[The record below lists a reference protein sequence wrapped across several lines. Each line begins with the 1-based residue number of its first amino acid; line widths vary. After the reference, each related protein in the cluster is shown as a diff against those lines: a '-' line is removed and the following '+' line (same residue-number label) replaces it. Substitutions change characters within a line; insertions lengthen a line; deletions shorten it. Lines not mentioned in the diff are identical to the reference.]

1 MLRCISKKRQKLKLF
16 NPIQFLQ
23 FSNEINFFRAEFYNN
38 KTGKYF
44 RQGDIIKRP
53 EYAETLR
60 KIGESGSSNI
70 FYKGEMGKAIVQE
83 LADLGGIMTI
93 EDLEKYE

>member
-1 MLRCISKKRQKLKLF
+1 MIDINWNSL
-16 NPIQFLQ
+16 IQFSFFQ

-83 LADLGGIMTI
+83 LADVGGIMTI

>member
-1 MLRCISKKRQKLKLF
+1 MKFF
-16 NPIQFLQ
+16 NTIQFFFQ
-23 FSNEINFFRAEFYNN
+23 FSNEIIFFRAEFYNN

-44 RQGDIIKRP
+44 RQGDIVKRP

-60 KIGESGSSNI
+60 KIGESGSSDI

-83 LADLGGIMTI
+83 LADLGGIMTN

>member
-1 MLRCISKKRQKLKLF
+1 MKFF
-16 NPIQFLQ
+16 NPIQFFQ
-23 FSNEINFFRAEFYNN
+23 FSIEINFFRAEFYNN

-44 RQGDIIKRP
+44 QQGDIVKRP

-60 KIGESGSSNI
+60 KIGKSGSSNI

-83 LADLGGIMTI
+83 LADLGGIMTN
-93 EDLEKYE
+93 EDLEKYVGNKNA